1 MRKLRTPGSRRS
13 ASAASVALLV
23 AAPLLA
29 GCATHSR
36 QEVLDAVHLEMPDCP
51 AEMHSYAADE
61 AWWPPGWVE
70 MSYTVPKS
78 CMDAYLAARGV
89 DPAANPVNTWPRNGT
104 TIMGD
109 QVIKPTDP
117 PFAPNT
123 MRRFKLRLDASRT
136 YPKHSFETPY
146 GSRFTVLL
154 DEQGDTTTAYLITA
168 FGGPH
173 VL

>member
-1 MRKLRTPGSRRS
+1 MGKSRRN
-13 ASAASVALLV
+13 AKAASLALLAV
-23 AAPLLA
+23 APLLG

-36 QEVLDAVHLEMPDCP
+36 QEVLDAVHLRMPDCP

-70 MSYTVPKS
+70 MSYTVPKD
-78 CMDAYLAARGV
+78 CMDAYLAAHGV
-89 DPAANPVNTWPRNGT
+89 DLTAKPINTWPRSGT
-104 TIMGD
+104 SFVGGAPIE
-109 QVIKPTDP
+109 PTDP
-117 PFAPNT
+117 PFSPKT

-136 YPKHSFETPY
+136 YPEHSFETPY

-154 DEQGDTTTAYLITA
+154 DEQGDSTTVYLKTD